1 MSNFQILNNVDHK
14 DLRIVEAVG
23 PEFGDVIHSCPAYTF
38 EFRDL
43 QVDFP
48 ILLQVTEQDGLIPV
62 AVMGFESG
70 ENLFVKNAQWTALS
84 RPAFMRKGPFLIGQ
98 HQSPEGEE
106 VRLLSVD
113 MAHPRVSQGTEGEAV
128 FQPLGGRTQYLE
140 QQADLLEQIHEG
152 AGHTQ
157 RYTQCLSDLGLV
169 EAITLD
175 ISLQDGSKNQLLGF
189 SAINEDAL
197 RALSADSLEQ
207 LSQQGFL
214 MPLFMMLAS
223 LSNMGRLI
231 QFKQQTRDATQ

>member
-1 MSNFQILNNVDHK
+1 M
-14 DLRIVEAVG
+14 
-23 PEFGDVIHSCPAYTF
+23 
-38 EFRDL
+38 
-43 QVDFP
+43 
-48 ILLQVTEQDGLIPV
+48 
-62 AVMGFESG
+62 
-70 ENLFVKNAQWTALS
+70 
-84 RPAFMRKGPFLIGQ
+84 
-98 HQSPEGEE
+98 
-106 VRLLSVD
+106 RLLSVD

-157 RYTQCLSDLGLV
+157 RFTQCLSDLGLV
-169 EAITLD
+169 ESITLD

>member
-1 MSNFQILNNVDHK
+1 
-14 DLRIVEAVG
+14 
-23 PEFGDVIHSCPAYTF
+23 
-38 EFRDL
+38 
-43 QVDFP
+43 
-48 ILLQVTEQDGLIPV
+48 
-62 AVMGFESG
+62 
-70 ENLFVKNAQWTALS
+70 
-84 RPAFMRKGPFLIGQ
+84 MRKGPFLIGQ
-98 HQSPEGEE
+98 HQSQEGEE